1 MFPSYN
7 IYIFGIHCI
16 LCLYIYRHL
25 WYLKGTMLLKLII
38 RWWFWLYHFWCII
51 SSALS
56 KSSWKCHL
64 ISSSQVEDHSI
75 VMVHWYGTWMTS
87 MSFLHSTSVVTCRVC
102 ISPRAHQD
110 NKVITI
116 QSLGHTQSNPI
127 LHTWFGRKPS
137 KFLKNGCDVNMAWA
151 LSVKND
157 VINEI
162 LSSLSSR
169 RLSISL
175 NTRIQMC
182 IRLRALVLSMVLI
195 GLKCVVYLASCLSV

>member
-1 MFPSYN
+1 MV
-7 IYIFGIHCI
+7 I
-16 LCLYIYRHL
+16 
-25 WYLKGTMLLKLII
+25 LII
-38 RWWFWLYHFWCII
+38 SLLVYFCFCTFKEFLKVPPH
-51 SSALS
+51 L
-56 KSSWKCHL
+56 L
-64 ISSSQVEDHSI
+64 ISGRRPFHSYGPLI
-75 VMVHWYGTWMTS
+75 WNMNDFHEFLLLFWYHQKFS
-87 MSFLHSTSVVTCRVC
+87 HYTSVVTCRVC

-116 QSLGHTQSNPI
+116 QSLGYTQSNPI
-127 LHTWFGRKPS
+127 LYTWFGRKPS

-157 VINEI
+157 VINEVC
-162 LSSLSSR
+162 SSLSSR

-195 GLKCVVYLASCLSV
+195 GLKCVVYLASCLSPT